1 MKQPPTQWNLTLLVN
16 ADNPEPTQLDAGR
29 ARALAFCN
37 SWKDTDTF
45 TTDPKALR
53 KALDEYEQL
62 MYQGGIDGN
71 VGYYYSLAA
80 SLDSEDAQLKAGIG
94 RVTKHAQEL
103 WNELQFFTLKISKID
118 AKKQTAFLSS
128 PELEP
133 YRHLLENLFAEGA
146 HTLTEAE
153 ERIMMM
159 KGTTS
164 YGNWARLLPN
174 LLASETRKTIE
185 KEGGAKVE
193 KSFEEIM
200 NLMNDSSKPVRDAAA
215 DTFNTMIAEYEK
227 IAEAELNS
235 ILEHKRVDDLLRGYA
250 RPDSSRLQSDDVE
263 EEVVDSLVKAVSE
276 TNDIAQQYYV
286 KKAALLGLPRLA
298 YHERNVDVGS
308 VTKKYTYEQ
317 ANELVHT
324 VFGALDSEF
333 DAIFTRLLEGG
344 LVDAYP
350 KKGKR
355 GGAFCAHDLLTNPT
369 YVLLN
374 FTDSLRDVT
383 TIAHEMGHAINNEL
397 IRASAVHALY
407 FGTPTST
414 AEVASTFMEDFV
426 YERLLQD
433 ATEEEK
439 TALTMSRL
447 NDDISTIW
455 RQIACY
461 RFERELHDEYRK
473 TGYVSSAR
481 IGELFQSHMSA
492 YMGPAVKQSAGSQ
505 RWWIYWSHIRSY
517 FYNYS
522 YAFGLLISKIMQQRV
537 RADKSYVNQVK
548 KFLSVGTSQSPRSIL
563 ADIGIDVT
571 DSGTWNE
578 GITQVRDT
586 LATID

>member
-1 MKQPPTQWNLTLLVN
+1 MKQPPTQWNLNLLVDT
-16 ADNPEPTQLDAGR
+16 DNPEQAQLDAGR
-29 ARALAFCN
+29 ARVAAFCK

-45 TTDPKALR
+45 TSDPKVLR

-62 MYQGGIDGN
+62 MHGGGIDGN

-80 SLDSEDAQLKAGIG
+80 SLDSEDAALKAGIG
-94 RVTKHAQEL
+94 RVTKHAQDL
-103 WNELQFFTLKISKID
+103 WNELQFFTLKVSQID
-118 AKKQTAFLSS
+118 PNKQQEFLSS

-133 YRHLLENLFAEGA
+133 YKHVLESLFAEGT

-174 LLASETRKTIE
+174 LLASESRKTIE
-185 KEGGAKVE
+185 KEDGAKVE

-215 DTFNTMIAEYEK
+215 DTFNTMIAEYET

-235 ILEHKRVDDLLRGYA
+235 ILEHKRVDDLLRGYS

-263 EEVVDSLVKAVSE
+263 EEVVDSLVKAVSD
-276 TNDIAQQYYV
+276 TNDIAKQYYA
-286 KKAALLGLPRLA
+286 KKAALLGLPTLA

-317 ANELVHT
+317 ANDLVHT
-324 VFGALDSEF
+324 VFGALDPEF
-333 DAIFTRLLEGG
+333 DAIFTRLLDGG

-369 YVLLN
+369 YVMLN

-397 IRASAVHALY
+397 IRASGVHALY

-433 ATEEEK
+433 ATKKEQ
-439 TALTMSRL
+439 TALSMSRL

-455 RQIACY
+455 RQVACY

-481 IGELFQSHMSA
+481 IGELFQNHMSA
-492 YMGPAVKQSAGSQ
+492 YMGSAVEQSAGSE

-537 RADKSYVNQVK
+537 REDKTYIKQVK
-548 KFLSVGTSQSPRSIL
+548 RFLSVGTSQSPRSIL
-563 ADIGIDVT
+563 SDIGIDVT
-571 DSGTWNE
+571 DSATWNE
-578 GITQVRDT
+578 GITQVRDI

>member
-1 MKQPPTQWNLTLLVN
+1 MKQHPTHWNLSLLVDQN
-16 ADNPEPTQLDAGR
+16 NPEEAQLAAGKKRVAAFCKTWKETDSFTSDPTTLR
-29 ARALAFCN
+29 RAL
-37 SWKDTDTF
+37 DD
-45 TTDPKALR
+45 
-53 KALDEYEQL
+53 YEKL
-62 MYQGGIDGN
+62 MHEGGIDGN

-80 SLDSEDAQLKAGIG
+80 SLDSEDAKLKAGIG

-118 AKKQTAFLSS
+118 TQKQAAFLSAS
-128 PELEP
+128 ELEP
-133 YRHLLENLFAEGA
+133 YKHILESLFAEGI

-159 KGTTS
+159 NGTTS
-164 YGNWARLLPN
+164 YSNWARLLPN
-174 LLASETRKTIE
+174 LLASETRQTIDA
-185 KEGGAKVE
+185 EGAAPTA

-200 NLMNDSSKPVRDAAA
+200 NLMNDSSKTVRDAAA

-235 ILEHKRVDDLLRGYA
+235 ILEHKRVHDLLRGYK

-263 EEVVDSLVKAVSE
+263 EEVVDSLVKAVTD
-276 TNDIAQQYYV
+276 TNDIAKLYYE
-286 KKAALLGLPRLA
+286 KKAKLLGLSTLA

-317 ANELVHT
+317 ANDLVHT
-324 VFGALDSEF
+324 VFANLDSEF
-333 DAIFTRLLEGG
+333 DAIFTRLLSGG
-344 LVDAYP
+344 QVDAFP

-397 IRASAVHALY
+397 IRTSGVHALY

-426 YERLLQD
+426 YERLLKD
-433 ATEEEK
+433 ATAEEK
-439 TALTMSRL
+439 IALTMSRL

-455 RQIACY
+455 RQVACY
-461 RFERELHDEYRK
+461 KFERELHDVYRAN
-473 TGYVSSAR
+473 GYVSSAQ
-481 IGELFQSHMSA
+481 IGELFQKHMSA
-492 YMGPAVKQSAGSQ
+492 YMGTAVEQSPGSQ

-522 YAFGLLISKIMQQRV
+522 YAFGLLVSKIMQQRV
-537 RADKSYVNQVK
+537 RADRSYTKQVK
-548 KFLSVGTSQSPRSIL
+548 RFLSVGTSQSPRSIL
-563 ADIGIDVT
+563 GDIGIDVANPA
-571 DSGTWNE
+571 TWNE
-578 GITQVRDT
+578 GITQVRNM